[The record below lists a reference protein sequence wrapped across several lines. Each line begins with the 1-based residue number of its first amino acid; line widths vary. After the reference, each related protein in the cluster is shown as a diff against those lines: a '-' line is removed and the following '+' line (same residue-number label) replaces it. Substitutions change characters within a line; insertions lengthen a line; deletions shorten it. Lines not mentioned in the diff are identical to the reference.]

1 MRRKSF
7 SCIASY
13 LQMALLSLLLITA
26 YGCAAAPKAEV
37 SNTEKE
43 AAQPDVSSTGLR
55 GALIGG
61 LSGGPGGAA
70 PAKVFKEVLEK
81 KDHYRTV
88 WYGTNRQP
96 DDQWDGAN
104 RQHNSKGPGYTDG
117 RDQKVH
123 YGKLT
128 VFVPES
134 HKLGSFKSPHWY
146 YRVLGKDR
154 MKVEWE
160 ELARFSEDDFVKDI
174 RKELDR
180 MQGDEKII
188 FVYIHGYNVDFEK
201 AAVRTA
207 QLSEDL
213 SINGI
218 AAFYSWPSK
227 GQLTGYLADEATV
240 EASERYLYEFLSF
253 IADKRKEIGASNV
266 HIIAHSMGNRALLRA
281 LNRLEAEKKEPQ
293 FGKIFLAAPDVDSD
307 VFESLAK
314 VYPKIA
320 SGTTL
325 YLSPKDVAMKEEAKF
340 VHKSSRVGYP
350 PPVTIMRGIET
361 VSFEGKT
368 DLLHFGGHLY
378 YADSIVVLCHLYEKI
393 HGVRPTSDECKSMSK
408 TRKVTPRGEYIV
420 IK

>member
-1 MRRKSF
+1 MGGANMKRKPC
-7 SCIASY
+7 SCLASY
-13 LQMALLSLLLITA
+13 LQMALLSLCLIAA
-26 YGCAAAPKAEV
+26 YGCAGAAPKAEV
-37 SNTEKE
+37 LNAEKE
-43 AAQPDVSSTGLR
+43 AAPPKVSSAPAR
-55 GALIGG
+55 GALVRGGLIGG
-61 LSGGPGGAA
+61 ISVATEEAA
-70 PAKVFKEVLEK
+70 PAEVLKEALEK

-88 WYGTNRQP
+88 WYGTNRKR
-96 DDQWDGAN
+96 DG
-104 RQHNSKGPGYTDG
+104 QGPGYTDK
-117 RDQKVH
+117 RDNKVH

-128 VFVPES
+128 VFVPKS
-134 HKLGSFKSPHWY
+134 HQLGSIRSPHWY

-160 ELARFSEDDFVKDI
+160 ESVRFSEDDFVKDI

-180 MQGDEKII
+180 MQSDEKMIL
-188 FVYIHGYNVDFEK
+188 VYIHGYNVNFEK
-201 AAVRTA
+201 AAIRTA

-227 GQLTGYLADEATV
+227 GDFTGYLADEATV
-240 EASERYLYEFLSF
+240 EASEGYLYEFLSF
-253 IADKRKEIGASNV
+253 IADKQKEMGARNV

-281 LNRLEAEKKEPQ
+281 MNRLEAEKKGPQ

-314 VYPKIA
+314 VFPKIA

-340 VHKSSRVGYP
+340 IHKDFRVGYP
-350 PPVTIMRGIET
+350 PPVTIMKGIET

-368 DLLHFGGHLY
+368 DLLHFAGHLY
-378 YADSIVVLCHLYEKI
+378 YADSIVVLCHLYEKV
-393 HGVRPTSDECKSMSK
+393 HGVLPTSDECKSMSK
-408 TRKVTPRGEYIV
+408 IKKTASNGEYIV